1 MISKPTPEVLPKY
14 NAEDQHTLSLALNRN
29 LTEDSLMLELV
40 SPKLIELKQSHTN
53 PALLD

>member
-1 MISKPTPEVLPKY
+1 MISKPTPEVIPKY